1 MPYKEH
7 ISIDICSLIGIYM
20 GNTLNNTKKCL
31 INGINMNW
39 ILILTIFQ
47 SKLYISNTFF
57 LSMII

>member
-1 MPYKEH
+1 MPIKRH

-39 ILILTIFQ
+39 ILILTIFKVV
-47 SKLYISNTFF
+47 S
-57 LSMII
+57 LSLT